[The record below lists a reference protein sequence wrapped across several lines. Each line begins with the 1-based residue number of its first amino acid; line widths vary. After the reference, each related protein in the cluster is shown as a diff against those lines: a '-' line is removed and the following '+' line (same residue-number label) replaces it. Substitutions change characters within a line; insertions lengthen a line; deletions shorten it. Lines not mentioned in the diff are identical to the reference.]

1 MAKVSYKIGGMS
13 CVNCAQNIEKS
24 FKNVRGIQSATVN
37 FTLEIGTFEGNSEG
51 PEVTKAVEETLLEL
65 GHTFAPLD
73 DNSKGGGTQEQSK
86 DLKTFTLSIILSLG
100 ILFFHMGPGKDLVSL
115 KMSWLIQLL
124 LSTPIWAYVGLP
136 FQKALFH
143 FIKSGQSNMNT
154 LIGLGTTVAYL
165 YSTIITLSAFLS
177 NQPIKSFT
185 IYFEA
190 VGFIISF
197 VYLGKVFEQKAKK
210 KAKES
215 LDALF
220 KLQSKSALLLED
232 NKETHISLNEV
243 QKGQTLRVKPGDKI
257 PVDGKVIRGI
267 SHIDESSMTGEPI
280 PVLKEKKGKVF
291 AGTINLDGVL
301 DFKATKVGK
310 ETFLSR
316 LSQFVEE
323 AQLKK
328 APIQRYADKISS
340 FFVPIILI
348 ISFVTLVSWIYFGTN
363 ANALSD
369 AISKMIAV
377 LVIACPCALG
387 LATPTAVIV
396 STGKASRQGILI
408 SGGDIIEASSSIDH
422 IIFDKTG
429 TLTEGRP
436 LVEEIIYLVDKEG
449 FPEEEVNSLCRYSE
463 HPLSKSIHSFLKDKK
478 IAFSDPDKFE
488 VIPGRGIK
496 GEINNS
502 QFLIGSETF
511 LKEEKVPLPGSSKD
525 LESNTSKV
533 FVSKNKKIIGIF
545 LLKDQLKEGVKETIH
560 HIQALGLKVSLLS
573 GDNEETTQWVSNEL
587 KLNHYLAKVTPFEK
601 ASHIKEIQEKGSKVI
616 MVGDGI
622 NDGPALSQADVSISM
637 GTGTDL
643 AISASDITIVKGDI
657 EKVLLFLKLSKRTMK
672 IIRQNLFLSFIY
684 NVLCIP
690 LAAGLFQ
697 PLLGWSFPPLF
708 ASLAMGLSSLSVVLN
723 SLRIKYGSGKR
734 NLVSG

>member
-1 MAKVSYKIGGMS
+1 MAKISYKIGGMS

-24 FKNVRGIQSATVN
+24 FKNVSTIQSATVN
-37 FTLEIGTFEGNSEG
+37 FTLEIGTFEGNAEE
-51 PEVTKAVEETLLEL
+51 PEVVKAIEETLLEL
-65 GHTFAPLD
+65 GHTFTPLD
-73 DNSKGGGTQEQSK
+73 DYSKGSEDQGQTK

-100 ILFFHMGPGKDLVSL
+100 ILFFHMGPGKNLVSL
-115 KMSWLIQLL
+115 KTSWAIQLL
-124 LSTPIWAYVGLP
+124 LSTPIWIYVGLP
-136 FQKALFH
+136 FQKALIH
-143 FIKSGQSNMNT
+143 FIRSGQSNMNT
-154 LIGLGTTVAYL
+154 LIGLGTTVSYL
-165 YSTIITLSAFLS
+165 YSAVVTISTFLS
-177 NQPIKSFT
+177 NQPLNSFT

-220 KLQSKSALLLED
+220 KLQSKNALLLEED
-232 NKETHISLNEV
+232 KEIPIPLSEV
-243 QKGQTLRVKPGDKI
+243 QKGQTLRIKPGDKI

-291 AGTINLDGVL
+291 AGTINLDGVI

-348 ISFVTLVSWIYFGTN
+348 ISFITLFSWVYFGTSSH
-363 ANALSD
+363 ALSD
-369 AISKMIAV
+369 AIAKMIAV

-408 SGGDIIEASSSIDH
+408 SGGDIIESSNTIDH

-429 TLTEGRP
+429 TLTEGKP
-436 LVEEIIYLVDKEG
+436 LVAEVIYLTAKEN
-449 FPEEEVNSLCRYSE
+449 FPEEEINSLCRYSE
-463 HPLSKSIHSFLKDKK
+463 HPLSISIHRFFQDKK
-478 IAFSDPDKFE
+478 VTYCDPDKFE

-496 GEINNS
+496 GQITHS
-502 QFLIGSETF
+502 HFLIGSET
-511 LKEEKVPLPGSSKD
+511 LMKEEKIPLPDHSHD

-533 FVSKNKKIIGIF
+533 FVSQNKKIIAIF
-545 LLKDQLKEGVKETIH
+545 LLKDRLKKDVKETIH
-560 HIQALGLKVSLLS
+560 RIQSLGLKVSLLS
-573 GDNEETTQWVSNEL
+573 GDNEETTQWVSKEL
-587 KLNHYLAKVTPFEK
+587 NLDHYLAKVSPFEK
-601 ASHIKEIQEKGSKVI
+601 ANFIKELQEKNSKVI

-657 EKVLLFLKLSKRTMK
+657 EKVLLFLQLSKRTMN

-684 NVLCIP
+684 NLLCIP

-697 PLLGWSFPPLF
+697 PFLGWSFPPLF

-723 SLRIKYGSGKR
+723 SLRIKYGSKER
-734 NLVSG
+734 NPLTR

>member
-1 MAKVSYKIGGMS
+1 MAKISYKIGGMS

-24 FKNVRGIQSATVN
+24 FQNVSVVQSATVN
-37 FTLEIGTFEGNSEG
+37 FTLEIGTFEGEIDK
-51 PEVTKAVEETLLEL
+51 PEVIEVIEETLESL
-65 GHTFAPLD
+65 GHTFTPLD
-73 DNSKGGGTQEQSK
+73 GTSKDNEGQEQTK
-86 DLKTFTLSIILSLG
+86 DLKIFVFSLMLSLG
-100 ILFFHMGPGKDLVSL
+100 LLFFHMGPGKNLVSL
-115 KMSWLIQLL
+115 KTSWVIQFI
-124 LSTPIWAYVGLP
+124 LSTPIWIFVGLP
-136 FQKALFH
+136 FQKALIH
-143 FIKSGQSNMNT
+143 FIKTGQSNMNT

-165 YSTIITLSAFLS
+165 YSSLLTLSVVLF
-177 NQPIKSFT
+177 NQQFTSFT

-220 KLQSKSALLLED
+220 KLQSKNALLIEED
-232 NKETHISLNEV
+232 KETSIPLSQV
-243 QKGQTLRVKPGDKI
+243 KKGQTLRVKPGDKI
-257 PVDGKVIRGI
+257 PVDGKVLKGI

-328 APIQRYADKISS
+328 APIQLYADKISS
-340 FFVPIILI
+340 FFVPIILV
-348 ISFVTLVSWIYFGTN
+348 ISFITLFSWIYFGTS
-363 ANALSD
+363 AHALSD
-369 AISKMIAV
+369 ALSKMIAV

-396 STGKASRQGILI
+396 STGKASRHGVLI
-408 SGGDIIEASSSIDH
+408 SGGDIIEGSNSINH

-429 TLTEGRP
+429 TLTEGKP
-436 LVEEIIYLVDKEG
+436 LVEDIVYLIDKNN

-463 HPLSKSIHSFLKDKK
+463 HPLSISIHSFLNDKK
-478 IAFSDPDKFE
+478 VPYRDPERFE
-488 VIPGRGIK
+488 VVPGRGIK
-496 GEINNS
+496 GQVNDS
-502 QFLIGSETF
+502 HFLIGSETF
-511 LKEEKVPLPGSSKD
+511 LKEEKVTFPDNITS

-533 FVSKNKKIIGIF
+533 YISQNKKIIGIF
-545 LLKDQLKEGVKETIH
+545 LLKDRLKEGVKETIH
-560 HIQALGLKVSLLS
+560 QIQALNLKVSLLS
-573 GDNEETTQWVSNEL
+573 GDNEETTKWVSKEL
-587 KLNHYLAKVTPFEK
+587 NLNHYLAKVSPFEK
-601 ASHIKEIQEKGSKVI
+601 ANYIKELQEKGSKVI

-657 EKVLLFLKLSKRTMK
+657 EKVLLFLKLSKRTMN

-697 PLLGWSFPPLF
+697 PFLGWSFPPLF

-723 SLRIKYGSGKR
+723 SLRIKYGSEER
-734 NLVSG
+734 NPVSR

>member
-1 MAKVSYKIGGMS
+1 MAKISYKIGGMT
-13 CVNCAQNIEKS
+13 CVNCAQNIEQS
-24 FKNVRGIQSATVN
+24 FKNKPNIHSSSVN
-37 FTLEIGTFEGNSEG
+37 FTLEIGTFEGDINEPG
-51 PEVTKAVEETLLEL
+51 VTQTIEDTLESL
-65 GHTFAPLD
+65 GHTFTPFDGETQND
-73 DNSKGGGTQEQSK
+73 DAEDQTK
-86 DLKTFTLSIILSLG
+86 DLKTFTLSTILSLG
-100 ILFFHMGPGKDLVSL
+100 ILYFNMGPGKNLVSL
-115 KMSWLIQLL
+115 KTSWMIQFF
-124 LSTPIWAYVGLP
+124 LSTPIWIFVGLP
-136 FQKALFH
+136 FQKALVH

-154 LIGLGTTVAYL
+154 LIGLGTSVAYI
-165 YSTIITLSAFLS
+165 YSSILTLSSFFFDHS
-177 NQPIKSFT
+177 FKSFNL
-185 IYFEA
+185 YFEA

-197 VYLGKVFEQKAKK
+197 VFLGKVFEKKAKK

-220 KLQSKSALLLED
+220 KLQSKNALLLEG
-232 NKETHISLNEV
+232 NTESFIPLNQVKRGHI
-243 QKGQTLRVKPGDKI
+243 LRVKPGDKI
-257 PVDGKVIRGI
+257 PVDGKILRGI
-267 SHIDESSMTGEPI
+267 SHIDESSMTGESI

-340 FFVPIILI
+340 YFVPFILI
-348 ISFVTLVSWIYFGTN
+348 IAFLTFLSWVYFDSSPHSF
-363 ANALSD
+363 SD
-369 AISKMIAV
+369 ALAKMIAV

-387 LATPTAVIV
+387 LATPTAVVV
-396 STGKASRQGILI
+396 STGEASKQGILI

-429 TLTEGRP
+429 TLTEGKP
-436 LVEEIIYLVDKEG
+436 LVEKVLYLIDKRD
-449 FPEEEVNSLCRYSE
+449 FPEREVNSLCRYSE
-463 HPLSKSIHSFLKDKK
+463 HPLSHSIHLFFKDKNV
-478 IAFSDPDKFE
+478 SHYDPEKFE
-488 VIPGRGIK
+488 VLPGRGIQ
-496 GEINNS
+496 GTINNS
-502 QFLIGSETF
+502 NFLIGSEA
-511 LKEEKVPLPGSSKD
+511 LMKEQNIDLPELGKGFDRITSQVFIAQNEKV
-525 LESNTSKV
+525 
-533 FVSKNKKIIGIF
+533 IGVF
-545 LLKDQLKEGVKETIH
+545 LLKDKLKVGVKKTIQQ
-560 HIQALGLKVSLLS
+560 IQNLGFKITLLS
-573 GDNEETTQWVSNEL
+573 GDNEETTRWVAKEL
-587 KLNHYLAKVTPFEK
+587 NLNQYLAKASPFEK
-601 ASHIKEIQEKGSKVI
+601 ANFIKNLQNKNSKVI

-622 NDGPALSQADVSISM
+622 NDGPALSQANISISM

-657 EKVLLFLKLSKRTMK
+657 EKVHLFLLLSKRTMS

-684 NVLCIP
+684 NTLCIP

-723 SLRIKYGSGKR
+723 SLRIKKG
-734 NLVSG
+734 LTI